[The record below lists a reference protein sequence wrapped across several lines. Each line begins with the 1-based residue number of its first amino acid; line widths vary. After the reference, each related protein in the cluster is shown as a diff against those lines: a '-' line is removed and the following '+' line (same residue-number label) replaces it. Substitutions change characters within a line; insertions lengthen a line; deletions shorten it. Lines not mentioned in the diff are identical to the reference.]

1 MGRFMSSPARRVDWD
16 EDGRPCQARWQSLAG
31 LPPPDVLQQE
41 IIDHLEGA
49 HPGIKDR
56 LLDAK
61 GIRRFVNLYLNED
74 DVRFLDGL
82 NTPVKDTASTGNR
95 ASPPPPA

>member
-1 MGRFMSSPARRVDWD
+1 MAITVRVPTQLRTLTAGREEVTGTGDTVG
-16 EDGRPCQARWQSLAG
+16 EL
-31 LPPPDVLQQE
+31 
-41 IIDHLEGA
+41 IDQLEGA
-49 HPGIKDR
+49 HPGLKDR

-82 NTPVKDTASTGNR
+82 NTRLKDADTLTIV
-95 ASPPPPA
+95 PAIAGG

>member
-1 MGRFMSSPARRVDWD
+1 MAITVRVPTQL
-16 EDGRPCQARWQSLAG
+16 RTLTAG
-31 LPPPDVLQQE
+31 KEEVSGTGSTGGE

-82 NTPVKDTASTGNR
+82 NTPVKDTDTLTIV
-95 ASPPPPA
+95 PAIAGG

>member
-1 MGRFMSSPARRVDWD
+1 MAITVRVPTQL
-16 EDGRPCQARWQSLAG
+16 RTLTAG
-31 LPPPDVLQQE
+31 KEEVSGTGATVGEL
-41 IIDHLEGA
+41 IDHLEGA

-82 NTPVKDTASTGNR
+82 NTPVKDTDTLTIV
-95 ASPPPPA
+95 PAIAGG

>member
-1 MGRFMSSPARRVDWD
+1 MAITVRVPTQLRTLT
-16 EDGRPCQARWQSLAG
+16 EGKEEVTGTGATVGEL
-31 LPPPDVLQQE
+31 
-41 IIDHLEGA
+41 IDQLESV
-49 HPGIKDR
+49 HPGLKDR

-82 NTPVKDTASTGNR
+82 NTRLKDSDTLTIV
-95 ASPPPPA
+95 PAIAGG

>member
-1 MGRFMSSPARRVDWD
+1 MAITVRVPTQLRTLTAGK
-16 EDGRPCQARWQSLAG
+16 EEVTGSGATVGALLDG
-31 LPPPDVLQQE
+31 
-41 IIDHLEGA
+41 LEVA
-49 HPGIKDR
+49 HPGLKDR

-82 NTPVKDTASTGNR
+82 GTPLKDGDTLTIV
-95 ASPPPPA
+95 PAIAGG

>member
-1 MGRFMSSPARRVDWD
+1 MAITVRVPTQLRTLTGGK
-16 EDGRPCQARWQSLAG
+16 EEVSGTGATVGEL
-31 LPPPDVLQQE
+31 
-41 IIDHLEGA
+41 IDQLEGA
-49 HPGIKDR
+49 HPGLKDR

-82 NTPVKDTASTGNR
+82 NTPLKETDTLTIV
-95 ASPPPPA
+95 PAIAGG

>member
-1 MGRFMSSPARRVDWD
+1 MAITVRVPTQL
-16 EDGRPCQARWQSLAG
+16 RTLTAG
-31 LPPPDVLQQE
+31 KEEVSGAGATVGEL
-41 IIDHLEGA
+41 IDNLEGA
-49 HPGIKDR
+49 HPGLKDR

-82 NTPVKDTASTGNR
+82 NTPVKDTDTLTIV
-95 ASPPPPA
+95 PAIAGG

>member
-1 MGRFMSSPARRVDWD
+1 MAITVRVPTQL
-16 EDGRPCQARWQSLAG
+16 RTLTAG
-31 LPPPDVLQQE
+31 KEEVTATGATVGEL
-41 IIDHLEGA
+41 IDQLEVV
-49 HPGIKDR
+49 HPGLKDR

-82 NTPVKDTASTGNR
+82 NTRLKDSDTLTIV
-95 ASPPPPA
+95 PAIAGG

>member
-1 MGRFMSSPARRVDWD
+1 MAITVRVPTQL
-16 EDGRPCQARWQSLAG
+16 RTLTAG
-31 LPPPDVLQQE
+31 KEEVSGAGATVGEL
-41 IIDHLEGA
+41 IDHLEGA
-49 HPGIKDR
+49 HPGLKDR

-82 NTPVKDTASTGNR
+82 NTPVKDTDTLTIV
-95 ASPPPPA
+95 PAIAGG

>member
-1 MGRFMSSPARRVDWD
+1 MAITVRVPTQL
-16 EDGRPCQARWQSLAG
+16 RTLTAG
-31 LPPPDVLQQE
+31 KEEVSGTGATVGEL
-41 IIDHLEGA
+41 IDHLEGA

-56 LLDAK
+56 LLDAR

-82 NTPVKDTASTGNR
+82 NTPVKDTDTLTIV
-95 ASPPPPA
+95 PAIAGG

>member
-1 MGRFMSSPARRVDWD
+1 MAITVRVPTQL
-16 EDGRPCQARWQSLAG
+16 RTLTAG
-31 LPPPDVLQQE
+31 KEEVTATGATVGEL
-41 IIDHLEGA
+41 IDQLEGA
-49 HPGIKDR
+49 HPGLKDR

-82 NTPVKDTASTGNR
+82 NTRLKDTDTLTIV
-95 ASPPPPA
+95 PAIAGG

>member
-1 MGRFMSSPARRVDWD
+1 MAITVRVPTQLRTLTGGK
-16 EDGRPCQARWQSLAG
+16 EEVSGTGATVGEL
-31 LPPPDVLQQE
+31 
-41 IIDHLEGA
+41 IDQLEGA
-49 HPGIKDR
+49 HPGLKDR

-82 NTPVKDTASTGNR
+82 NTRMKDTDTLTIV
-95 ASPPPPA
+95 PAIAGG

>member
-1 MGRFMSSPARRVDWD
+1 MAITVRVPTQL
-16 EDGRPCQARWQSLAG
+16 RTLTAG
-31 LPPPDVLQQE
+31 KEEVTATGATVGEL
-41 IIDHLEGA
+41 IDQLEGS

-74 DVRFLDGL
+74 DVRFLEGL
-82 NTPVKDTASTGNR
+82 ATPLKDNDTLTIV
-95 ASPPPPA
+95 PAIAGG

>member
-1 MGRFMSSPARRVDWD
+1 MAITVRVPTQL
-16 EDGRPCQARWQSLAG
+16 RTLTAG
-31 LPPPDVLQQE
+31 KEEVSATGATVGEL
-41 IIDHLEGA
+41 IDQLEAA
-49 HPGIKDR
+49 HPGLRDR

-82 NTPVKDTASTGNR
+82 NTPLKDADTLTIV
-95 ASPPPPA
+95 PAIAGG

>member
-1 MGRFMSSPARRVDWD
+1 MAITVRVPTQL
-16 EDGRPCQARWQSLAG
+16 RTLTAG
-31 LPPPDVLQQE
+31 KEEVSGAGATVGE

-82 NTPVKDTASTGNR
+82 NTPVKDTDTLTIV
-95 ASPPPPA
+95 PAIAGG

>member
-1 MGRFMSSPARRVDWD
+1 MAITVRVPTQL
-16 EDGRPCQARWQSLAG
+16 RTLTAG
-31 LPPPDVLQQE
+31 KEEVSGTGATVGAL
-41 IIDHLEGA
+41 IDHLEGA

-82 NTPVKDTASTGNR
+82 NTPVKDTDTLTIV
-95 ASPPPPA
+95 PAIAGG

>member
-1 MGRFMSSPARRVDWD
+1 MAITVRVPTQL
-16 EDGRPCQARWQSLAG
+16 RTLTAG
-31 LPPPDVLQQE
+31 KEEVSGAGATVGEL
-41 IIDHLEGA
+41 IDQLEGS

-74 DVRFLDGL
+74 DVRFLEGL
-82 NTPVKDTASTGNR
+82 ATPLKDNDTLTIV
-95 ASPPPPA
+95 PAIAGG

>member
-1 MGRFMSSPARRVDWD
+1 MAITVRIPTQLRT
-16 EDGRPCQARWQSLAG
+16 LTAG
-31 LPPPDVLQQE
+31 KEEVIGTGATVGEL
-41 IIDHLEGA
+41 IDQLETV
-49 HPGIKDR
+49 HPGLKDR

-82 NTPVKDTASTGNR
+82 NTRLKDSDTLTIV
-95 ASPPPPA
+95 PAIAGG

>member
-1 MGRFMSSPARRVDWD
+1 MAITVRVPTQLRTLTGGK
-16 EDGRPCQARWQSLAG
+16 EEVSGTGATVGEL
-31 LPPPDVLQQE
+31 
-41 IIDHLEGA
+41 IDQLEGA
-49 HPGIKDR
+49 HPGLKDR

-82 NTPVKDTASTGNR
+82 NTRLKDTDTLTIV
-95 ASPPPPA
+95 PAIAGG

>member
-1 MGRFMSSPARRVDWD
+1 MAITVRVPTQL
-16 EDGRPCQARWQSLAG
+16 RTLTAG
-31 LPPPDVLQQE
+31 EEEVTGTGATVGEL
-41 IIDHLEGA
+41 IDQLESV
-49 HPGIKDR
+49 HPGLKDR

-82 NTPVKDTASTGNR
+82 NTRLKDSDTLTIV
-95 ASPPPPA
+95 PAIAGG

>member
-1 MGRFMSSPARRVDWD
+1 MAITVRVPTQL
-16 EDGRPCQARWQSLAG
+16 RTLTAG
-31 LPPPDVLQQE
+31 KEEVSGAGATVGEL
-41 IIDHLEGA
+41 IDHLEGA

-56 LLDAK
+56 LLDSK

-82 NTPVKDTASTGNR
+82 NTPVKDTDTLTIV
-95 ASPPPPA
+95 PAIAGG